1 MKKNVRL
8 LNKQNKHWYSHE
20 KNTKWAIQDKEG
32 NWWLV
37 NGSEFPEKK
46 IEEDEEVKCGLPPS
60 FDFEKFAETVA
71 VATRLSDDLVEL
83 ELEKLEHIRSI
94 ADQDDEKELTFN

>member
-46 IEEDEEVKCGLPPS
+46 IEEDEKVKCGLPPT
-60 FDFEKFAETVA
+60 FDFKKLLLTIVIGAA
-71 VATRLSDDLVEL
+71 VGSIIGIALGLIIALS
-83 ELEKLEHIRSI
+83 
-94 ADQDDEKELTFN
+94 

>member
-60 FDFEKFAETVA
+60 FDFKVNDCTTDSEVKTIYITVH
-71 VATRLSDDLVEL
+71 
-83 ELEKLEHIRSI
+83 K
-94 ADQDDEKELTFN
+94 

>member
-46 IEEDEEVKCGLPPS
+46 VKDEKVKCGLPPT
-60 FDFEKFAETVA
+60 FDLKKLFIRAALGA
-71 VATRLSDDLVEL
+71 VIGVVIGTA
-83 ELEKLEHIRSI
+83 IGIII
-94 ADQDDEKELTFN
+94 AFTS